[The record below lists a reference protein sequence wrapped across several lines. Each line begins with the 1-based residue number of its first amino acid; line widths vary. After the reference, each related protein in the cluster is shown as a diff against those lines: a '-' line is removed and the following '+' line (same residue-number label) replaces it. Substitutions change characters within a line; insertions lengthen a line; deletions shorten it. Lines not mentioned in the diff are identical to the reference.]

1 MADPSEDDVPIH
13 ESLHRIIHMTR
24 TSLETIS
31 SFGGGDYSGIEFI
44 RTIIEDG

>member
-31 SFGGGDYSGIEFI
+31 SFGDNSGIEFI